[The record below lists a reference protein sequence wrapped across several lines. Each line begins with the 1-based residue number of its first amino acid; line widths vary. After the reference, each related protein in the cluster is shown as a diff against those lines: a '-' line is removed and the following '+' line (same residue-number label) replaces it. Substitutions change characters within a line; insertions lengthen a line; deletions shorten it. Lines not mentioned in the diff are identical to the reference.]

1 MRIVFM
7 GTPEFAVTSLEI
19 LIKSGFNVVA
29 VITAPDKPAGRG
41 QKIKQ
46 SAVKEFAIKQ
56 QIKILQPTNLKDSN
70 FISELKAL
78 NADLQIV
85 VAFRMLPEIIW
96 DMPKLGTYNLHA
108 SLLPKYRGAAPIN
121 WAIIN
126 NEKETGVTT
135 FKIKQAIDTG
145 NILYREKINLNS
157 DITAGELHDQ
167 LMKIG
172 AELLL
177 KTVVEINKNLIE
189 GNELNFISQNDE
201 NTDHAPKITKELC
214 KINWNKSG
222 DEIYNLIR
230 GLSPYPTAMAYLNNG
245 DDKPSIIKIYNS
257 SFKIIEHNYD
267 SGLLNTDNKTFLNA
281 YCKNGIIQINDL
293 QIEGKKRLLI
303 ADFLRGTKLNAGAKL
318 V

>member
-1 MRIVFM
+1 M
-7 GTPEFAVTSLEI
+7 GTPEFAVSSLEI
-19 LIKSGFNVVA
+19 LIKNGFDVVA

-56 QIKILQPTNLKDSN
+56 QIKTLQPTNLKDSN

-78 NADLQIV
+78 KADLQIV

-189 GNELNFISQNDE
+189 GTELNFISQNDE
-201 NTDHAPKITKELC
+201 NTYHAPKITKELC

-245 DDKPSIIKIYNS
+245 DDKKSIIKIYNS

-267 SGLLNTDNKTFLNA
+267 NGLLITDNKTFLNV

-303 ADFLRGTKLNAGAKL
+303 SDFLRGIKLNDGAKL

>member
-1 MRIVFM
+1 M
-7 GTPEFAVTSLEI
+7 GTPEFAVSSLEI

-78 NADLQIV
+78 KADLQIV

-126 NEKETGVTT
+126 NEKETGLTT

-201 NTDHAPKITKELC
+201 NKYHAPKITKELC

-267 SGLLNTDNKTFLNA
+267 NGLLNTDNKTFLNA

>member
-1 MRIVFM
+1 M
-7 GTPEFAVTSLEI
+7 GTPEFAVSSLEI
-19 LIKSGFNVVA
+19 LIKNGFNIVA
-29 VITAPDKPAGRG
+29 VVTAPDKPAGRG

-46 SAVKEFAIKQ
+46 SKIKEFAIIQ
-56 QIKILQPTNLKDSN
+56 QIKILQPTNLKDLN
-70 FISELKAL
+70 FISELKTL

-96 DMPKLGTYNLHA
+96 NMPKLGTYNLHA

-126 NEKETGVTT
+126 NEKESGVTT

-145 NILYREKINLNS
+145 NILYQEKINLTS
-157 DITAGELHDQ
+157 DITAGDLHNQ

-177 KTVVEINKNLIE
+177 KTVIEINNNYTQ
-189 GNELNFISQNDE
+189 GHELKFISQNEE
-201 NTDHAPKITKELC
+201 NTYQAPKLTKEIC

-222 DEIYNLIR
+222 IEIYNLIR
-230 GLSPYPTAMAYLNNG
+230 GLSPYPTAMAYLNNKA
-245 DDKPSIIKIYNS
+245 DKLLIIKIYNS
-257 SFKIIEHNYD
+257 SFELFNHNYD
-267 SGLLNTDNKTFLNA
+267 NGLLFTDNETFLKV
-281 YCKNGIIQINDL
+281 YCKNGILQINDI

>member
-1 MRIVFM
+1 M
-7 GTPEFAVTSLEI
+7 GTPEFAVSSLEI
-19 LIKSGFNVVA
+19 LIKNGFDVVA

-56 QIKILQPTNLKDSN
+56 QIKTLQPTNLKDSI

-78 NADLQIV
+78 KADLQIV

-267 SGLLNTDNKTFLNA
+267 NGLLNTDNKTFLNA

-303 ADFLRGTKLNAGAKL
+303 SDFLRGIKLNDGAKL

>member
-1 MRIVFM
+1 M
-7 GTPEFAVTSLEI
+7 GTPEFAVSSLEI

-46 SAVKEFAIKQ
+46 SAIKEFAIKQ

-145 NILYREKINLNS
+145 NILYQEKINLNS

-222 DEIYNLIR
+222 DKIYNLIR

>member
-1 MRIVFM
+1 M
-7 GTPEFAVTSLEI
+7 GTPEFAVSSLEI

-46 SAVKEFAIKQ
+46 SAIKEFAIKQ

-177 KTVVEINKNLIE
+177 KTVVEINKNFIE

-222 DEIYNLIR
+222 DKIYNLIR

-267 SGLLNTDNKTFLNA
+267 CGLLNTDNKTFLNA

>member
-7 GTPEFAVTSLEI
+7 GTPEFAVSSLEI
-19 LIKSGFNVVA
+19 LIKSGFDVVA

-56 QIKILQPTNLKDSN
+56 QIKTLQPTNLKDSI

-78 NADLQIV
+78 KADLQIV

-189 GNELNFISQNDE
+189 GTELNFISQNDE

-245 DDKPSIIKIYNS
+245 DDKQSIIKIYNS

-267 SGLLNTDNKTFLNA
+267 NGLLITDNKTFLNA

-303 ADFLRGTKLNAGAKL
+303 ADFLRGIKLKTGAKL
-318 V
+318 I

>member
-1 MRIVFM
+1 M
-7 GTPEFAVTSLEI
+7 GTPEFAVSSLEI
-19 LIKSGFNVVA
+19 LIKNGFDVVA
-29 VITAPDKPAGRG
+29 VITAPDKPSGRG

-78 NADLQIV
+78 KADLQIV

-126 NEKETGVTT
+126 NEKETGLTT

-201 NTDHAPKITKELC
+201 NNYHAPKITKELC

-245 DDKPSIIKIYNS
+245 TDKPSIIKIYNS
-257 SFKIIEHNYD
+257 SFEIFEHNYD
-267 SGLLNTDNKTFLNA
+267 NGLLITDNKTFLKV
-281 YCKNGIIQINDL
+281 YCKNGILQINDL
-293 QIEGKKRLLI
+293 QLEGKKRLLI

>member
-1 MRIVFM
+1 M

-46 SAVKEFAIKQ
+46 SAIKEFAIKQ

-201 NTDHAPKITKELC
+201 NKYHAPKITKELC

>member
-7 GTPEFAVTSLEI
+7 GTPEFAVSSLEI

-46 SAVKEFAIKQ
+46 SAIKEFAVKQ
-56 QIKILQPTNLKDSN
+56 QIKILQPTNLKDSI

-78 NADLQIV
+78 KADLQIV

-126 NEKETGVTT
+126 NEKETGLTT
-135 FKIKQAIDTG
+135 FKIKQTIDTG
-145 NILYREKINLNS
+145 NILYREKINLSS

-189 GNELNFISQNDE
+189 GTELNFISQNDE
-201 NTDHAPKITKELC
+201 NTYHAPKITKELC

-267 SGLLNTDNKTFLNA
+267 NGLLITDNKTFLNV

-303 ADFLRGTKLNAGAKL
+303 ADFLRGIKLNDGAKL

>member
-1 MRIVFM
+1 M
-7 GTPEFAVTSLEI
+7 GTPEFAVSSLEI
-19 LIKSGFNVVA
+19 LIKSGFDVVA

-70 FISELKAL
+70 FISELIAL
-78 NADLQIV
+78 KADLQIV

-135 FKIKQAIDTG
+135 FKIKQVIDTG

-189 GNELNFISQNDE
+189 GTELNFISQNDE
-201 NTDHAPKITKELC
+201 NTYHAPKITKELC

-245 DDKPSIIKIYNS
+245 DDKQSIIKIYNS

-267 SGLLNTDNKTFLNA
+267 NGLLITDNKTFLNV

-303 ADFLRGTKLNAGAKL
+303 ADFLRGIKLKTGAKL

>member
-1 MRIVFM
+1 M
-7 GTPEFAVTSLEI
+7 GTPEFAVSSLEI
-19 LIKSGFNVVA
+19 LIKSGFDVVA

-46 SAVKEFAIKQ
+46 SAVKQFAIKH
-56 QIKILQPTNLKDSN
+56 QIKILQPTNLKDSI

-78 NADLQIV
+78 KADLQIV

-189 GNELNFISQNDE
+189 GTELNFISQNDE
-201 NTDHAPKITKELC
+201 NTYHAPKITKELC

-245 DDKPSIIKIYNS
+245 DDKQSIIKIYNS

-267 SGLLNTDNKTFLNA
+267 NGLLITDNKTFLNV

-303 ADFLRGTKLNAGAKL
+303 ADFLRGIKLNDGAKL

>member
-1 MRIVFM
+1 M
-7 GTPEFAVTSLEI
+7 GTPEFAVSSLEI
-19 LIKSGFNVVA
+19 LIKNGFNVVA

-46 SAVKEFAIKQ
+46 SAIKEFAIKQ

>member
-1 MRIVFM
+1 M
-7 GTPEFAVTSLEI
+7 GTPEFAVSSLEI
-19 LIKSGFNVVA
+19 LIKSGFDVVA

-46 SAVKEFAIKQ
+46 SAIKEFAVKQ
-56 QIKILQPTNLKDSN
+56 QIKILQPTNLKDSI

-78 NADLQIV
+78 KADLQIV

-189 GNELNFISQNDE
+189 GTELNFISQNDE
-201 NTDHAPKITKELC
+201 NTYHAPKITKELC

-267 SGLLNTDNKTFLNA
+267 NGLLNTDNKTFLNA

>member
-1 MRIVFM
+1 M
-7 GTPEFAVTSLEI
+7 GTPEFAVSSLEI
-19 LIKSGFNVVA
+19 LIKNGFNVVA

-46 SAVKEFAIKQ
+46 SAIKEFAIKQ

-201 NTDHAPKITKELC
+201 NKYHAPKITKELC

>member
-7 GTPEFAVTSLEI
+7 GTPEFAVSSLEI

-56 QIKILQPTNLKDSN
+56 QIKILQPTNLKDSI

-78 NADLQIV
+78 KADLQIV

-201 NTDHAPKITKELC
+201 NKYHAPKITKELC

-267 SGLLNTDNKTFLNA
+267 NGLLNTDNKTFLNA

>member
-7 GTPEFAVTSLEI
+7 GTPEFAVSSLEI

-56 QIKILQPTNLKDSN
+56 QIKILQPTNLNDSN

-78 NADLQIV
+78 KADLQIV

-201 NTDHAPKITKELC
+201 NKYHAPKITKELC

-257 SFKIIEHNYD
+257 SFKIIEHDYD
-267 SGLLNTDNKTFLNA
+267 NGLLITDNKTFLNA

>member
-1 MRIVFM
+1 M
-7 GTPEFAVTSLEI
+7 GTPEFAVSSLEI

-145 NILYREKINLNS
+145 NILYREKINLSS

-201 NTDHAPKITKELC
+201 NKYHAPKITKELC

-267 SGLLNTDNKTFLNA
+267 NGLLNTDNKTFLNA

>member
-7 GTPEFAVTSLEI
+7 GTPEFAVSSLEI

-56 QIKILQPTNLKDSN
+56 QIKILQPTNLKDSI

-78 NADLQIV
+78 KADLQIV

-126 NEKETGVTT
+126 NEKETGLTT
-135 FKIKQAIDTG
+135 FKIKQTIDTG

-177 KTVVEINKNLIE
+177 KTVVEINKNFIE
-189 GNELNFISQNDE
+189 GTELNFISQNDE
-201 NTDHAPKITKELC
+201 NTFHAPKITKEIC

-267 SGLLNTDNKTFLNA
+267 NGLLITDNKTFLNV
-281 YCKNGIIQINDL
+281 YCKNSIIQINDL

-303 ADFLRGTKLNAGAKL
+303 SDFLRGTKLNAGAKL

>member
-7 GTPEFAVTSLEI
+7 GTPEFAVSSLEI

-46 SAVKEFAIKQ
+46 SAIKEFAIKQ

-201 NTDHAPKITKELC
+201 NTDHAPKITKDLC

-267 SGLLNTDNKTFLNA
+267 NGLLNTDNKTFLNA

>member
-1 MRIVFM
+1 M
-7 GTPEFAVTSLEI
+7 GTPEFAVSSLEI
-19 LIKSGFNVVA
+19 LIKNGFNVVA

-46 SAVKEFAIKQ
+46 SAIKEFAIKQ

-177 KTVVEINKNLIE
+177 KTVVEINKNFIE

-303 ADFLRGTKLNAGAKL
+303 ADFLRGTKLNACAKL

>member
-7 GTPEFAVTSLEI
+7 GTPEFAVSSLEI
-19 LIKSGFNVVA
+19 LIKSGFDVVA

-46 SAVKEFAIKQ
+46 SAVKEFAVKQ
-56 QIKILQPTNLKDSN
+56 QIKILQPTNLKDSI

-78 NADLQIV
+78 KADLQIV

-177 KTVVEINKNLIE
+177 KTVIEINKNFIE

-201 NTDHAPKITKELC
+201 NKYHAPKITKELC

-267 SGLLNTDNKTFLNA
+267 NGLLITDNKTFLNA

-303 ADFLRGTKLNAGAKL
+303 ADFLRGTKLNHGAKL

>member
-1 MRIVFM
+1 M
-7 GTPEFAVTSLEI
+7 GTPEFAVSSLEI

-46 SAVKEFAIKQ
+46 SAIKEFAIKQ

>member
-7 GTPEFAVTSLEI
+7 GTPEFAVSSLEI

-46 SAVKEFAIKQ
+46 SAIKEFAIKQ

-177 KTVVEINKNLIE
+177 KTVVEINKNFIE

-222 DEIYNLIR
+222 DKIYNLIR

-267 SGLLNTDNKTFLNA
+267 YGLLNTDNKTFLNA

-303 ADFLRGTKLNAGAKL
+303 EDFLRGTILNAGAKL

>member
-1 MRIVFM
+1 M
-7 GTPEFAVTSLEI
+7 GTPEFAVSSLEI
-19 LIKSGFNVVA
+19 LIKNGFDVVA

-56 QIKILQPTNLKDSN
+56 QIKTLQPTNLKDSN

-78 NADLQIV
+78 KADLQIV

-135 FKIKQAIDTG
+135 FKIKQVIDTG

-189 GNELNFISQNDE
+189 GTELNFISQNDE
-201 NTDHAPKITKELC
+201 NTYHAPKITKELC

-245 DDKPSIIKIYNS
+245 DDKPLIIKIYNS
-257 SFKIIEHNYD
+257 SFKIIEHDYD
-267 SGLLNTDNKTFLNA
+267 NGLLITDNKTFLKA

>member
-1 MRIVFM
+1 M
-7 GTPEFAVTSLEI
+7 GTPEFAVSSLEI

-177 KTVVEINKNLIE
+177 KTVVEINKNFIE

-257 SFKIIEHNYD
+257 SFKIIEHDYD
-267 SGLLNTDNKTFLNA
+267 NGLLNTDNKTFLNA

-303 ADFLRGTKLNAGAKL
+303 ADFLRGTKLTAGAKL

>member
-1 MRIVFM
+1 M
-7 GTPEFAVTSLEI
+7 GTPEFAVSSLEI

-46 SAVKEFAIKQ
+46 SAIKEFAIKQ

-177 KTVVEINKNLIE
+177 KTVVEINKNFIE

-245 DDKPSIIKIYNS
+245 DDKPLIIKIYNS
-257 SFKIIEHNYD
+257 SFKIIEHDYD
-267 SGLLNTDNKTFLNA
+267 NGLLNTDNKTFLNA

-303 ADFLRGTKLNAGAKL
+303 ADFLRGTKLTAGAKL

>member
-7 GTPEFAVTSLEI
+7 GTPEFAVSSLEI
-19 LIKSGFNVVA
+19 LIKNGFDVVA

-56 QIKILQPTNLKDSN
+56 QIKILQPTNLKDSI
-70 FISELKAL
+70 FISELIAL
-78 NADLQIV
+78 KADLQIV

-126 NEKETGVTT
+126 NEKETGLTT
-135 FKIKQAIDTG
+135 FKIKQVIDTG

-189 GNELNFISQNDE
+189 GTELNFISQNDE
-201 NTDHAPKITKELC
+201 NTYHAPKITKELC

-267 SGLLNTDNKTFLNA
+267 NGLLITDNKTFLNA

-303 ADFLRGTKLNAGAKL
+303 ADFLRGTKLNDGAKL

>member
-7 GTPEFAVTSLEI
+7 GTPEFAVSSLEI
-19 LIKSGFNVVA
+19 LIKSGFDVVA

-56 QIKILQPTNLKDSN
+56 QIKTLQPTNLKDSI

-78 NADLQIV
+78 KADLQIV

-126 NEKETGVTT
+126 NERETGVTT

-189 GNELNFISQNDE
+189 GTELNFISQNDE
-201 NTDHAPKITKELC
+201 NTYHAPKITKELC

-267 SGLLNTDNKTFLNA
+267 NGLLITDNKTFLNV

-303 ADFLRGTKLNAGAKL
+303 ADFLRGIKLKTGAKL

>member
-1 MRIVFM
+1 M
-7 GTPEFAVTSLEI
+7 GTPEFAVSSLEI

-172 AELLL
+172 AELLH
-177 KTVVEINKNLIE
+177 KTVVEINKNFIE

-245 DDKPSIIKIYNS
+245 DDKPLIIKIYNS
-257 SFKIIEHNYD
+257 SFKIIEHDYD
-267 SGLLNTDNKTFLNA
+267 NGLLNTDNKTFLNA

-303 ADFLRGTKLNAGAKL
+303 ADFLRGTKLTAGAKL

>member
-1 MRIVFM
+1 M
-7 GTPEFAVTSLEI
+7 GTPEFAVSSLEI
-19 LIKSGFNVVA
+19 LIKNGFDVVA

-46 SAVKEFAIKQ
+46 SAIKEFAIKQ

>member
-1 MRIVFM
+1 M
-7 GTPEFAVTSLEI
+7 GTPEFAVSSLEI
-19 LIKSGFNVVA
+19 LIKNGFDVVA

-56 QIKILQPTNLKDSN
+56 QIKILQPTNLKDSI

-78 NADLQIV
+78 KADLQIV

-177 KTVVEINKNLIE
+177 KTVVEINKNFIE

-245 DDKPSIIKIYNS
+245 DDKPSIIKIYNC
-257 SFKIIEHNYD
+257 SFKIIEHDYD
-267 SGLLNTDNKTFLNA
+267 NGLLITDNKTFLKA